1 MKTFIC
7 TVILL
12 VSLWGESNAQ
22 AANPELPATEGSRI
36 SGQSFSGFSLL
47 TQRRRTPSIGRDDVI
62 IRAELSKRSAYVG
75 EEVVLTYRL
84 FTSVPIVAL
93 ELLEAPLLTGFWA
106 ENVELPEDQRPER
119 RRLEG
124 KDYSVLPI
132 RQQVLF
138 PTTAGKIEIGRAQFS
153 VAVQS
158 RSRGP
163 FDAFFM
169 NVSKPIMREAGP
181 LSLEVERLPTKGRP
195 RDFSGAVG
203 EYSLEAELNKE
214 EVEAGDPVTL
224 TLSVRGQGN
233 LRTVEAPE
241 FVVLS
246 GVRHFDPS
254 TSENLRASSTGFY
267 GTKRWEFVLVPDAGG
282 LQEIGPWSFG
292 YFDPKQKRYLTA
304 SAGPLRL
311 SVAGAAITSGI
322 GPVAEWRGDV
332 KLLGKDIHF
341 LKEPPETLGVATS
354 PYYRTVPFYLS
365 LVLPILWNLGF
376 VFHLRQKERERTHGH
391 VFRSQR
397 ARGIAGDSLERA
409 GQLAQEPSKD
419 FYEEV
424 ARALYRYIGD
434 KMAASPSGLTNESID
449 ALLEERETPPGLRK
463 EFLAVLGKCDEAR
476 FTPGERTRDEMQRF
490 RD

>member
-1 MKTFIC
+1 
-7 TVILL
+7 
-12 VSLWGESNAQ
+12 
-22 AANPELPATEGSRI
+22 
-36 SGQSFSGFSLL
+36 
-47 TQRRRTPSIGRDDVI
+47 
-62 IRAELSKRSAYVG
+62 
-75 EEVVLTYRL
+75 
-84 FTSVPIVAL
+84 
-93 ELLEAPLLTGFWA
+93 
-106 ENVELPEDQRPER
+106 
-119 RRLEG
+119 
-124 KDYSVLPI
+124 
-132 RQQVLF
+132 
-138 PTTAGKIEIGRAQFS
+138 
-153 VAVQS
+153 
-158 RSRGP
+158 
-163 FDAFFM
+163 
-169 NVSKPIMREAGP
+169 
-181 LSLEVERLPTKGRP
+181 
-195 RDFSGAVG
+195 
-203 EYSLEAELNKE
+203 
-214 EVEAGDPVTL
+214 
-224 TLSVRGQGN
+224 
-233 LRTVEAPE
+233 
-241 FVVLS
+241 
-246 GVRHFDPS
+246 
-254 TSENLRASSTGFY
+254 
-267 GTKRWEFVLVPDAGG
+267 
-282 LQEIGPWSFG
+282 
-292 YFDPKQKRYLTA
+292 
-304 SAGPLRL
+304 
-311 SVAGAAITSGI
+311 
-322 GPVAEWRGDV
+322 V